1 MIKTKRRRILAAVMK
16 AASYEDKFH
25 ERHTMNTRT
34 AQLAALLTLGAMLP
48 AAIADDTALTIYST
62 ATPGAIPAE
71 WYRPVPG
78 QSYGYGYNR
87 YNQIPGYAVIR
98 QDRVLDIDQG
108 LSVLS
113 FTDVAA
119 LLDPTTVQ
127 FSSLTDPDGTSVLEQ
142 DYRFDLL
149 SMDRMLE
156 RYIDQ
161 KIIYGGQEMTLMSTA
176 GGGMLLQGDDGR
188 VQFQQ
193 GYGGVVFP
201 TLDESLV
208 TKPTLLWQVNAA
220 TGGEHETR
228 VSYQTTGITWWADY
242 NLIFTPGEDANSGT
256 VDVGAWVSILNQS
269 GGTYE
274 NAKLKLVAG
283 DVHRAQPQNQNI
295 RRSVAME
302 SMDFASG
309 AAGFEEKSFFE
320 YHLYTL
326 GRPTTIPDRSTKQ
339 IELFEAVNGVPAE
352 KILLYDGTAQ
362 ARWNGNSAMMD
373 QNWGVQSNSKVE
385 VYLKFENSED
395 NGLGIPMPSGRMR
408 VNQQDEADG
417 AYEFIGEHVIDHT
430 PREEEIMIKLGNS
443 FDVVGERRQV
453 SFERGK
459 SWIVETI
466 EVKLRNRK
474 DEPVNVVVQERLYRW
489 TNADV
494 QKHSHNYDMLD
505 SRTMHIPVSLDVDE
519 EEKVTYTVRYSW

>member
-1 MIKTKRRRILAAVMK
+1 MNMK
-16 AASYEDKFH
+16 ITQLIHAASLI
-25 ERHTMNTRT
+25 
-34 AQLAALLTLGAMLP
+34 AVSTLIQHAG
-48 AAIADDTALTIYST
+48 ADDTALTIYST

-78 QSYGYGYNR
+78 QSQGYGYNR

-98 QDRVLDIDQG
+98 QDRTLEIDQG
-108 LSVLS
+108 LSELR

-119 LLDPTTVQ
+119 LLDPTTVR
-127 FSSLTDPDGTSVLEQ
+127 FSSLTDPQGTSVLEQ

-161 KIIYGGQEMTLMSTA
+161 TIIHNGKEVTLMSTA

-188 VQFQQ
+188 VQYQQ
-193 GYGGVVFP
+193 GFGGVVFP
-201 TLDESLV
+201 SLDESLV
-208 TKPTLLWQVNAA
+208 TKPTLMWQVNAGQ
-220 TGGEHETR
+220 GGQHDTR

-242 NLIFTPGEDANSGT
+242 NLVYTEGDDANSGT
-256 VDVGAWVSILNQS
+256 IDIGAWVSILNQS

-274 NAKLKLVAG
+274 NAKLKLIAG
-283 DVHRAQPQNQNI
+283 DVHRAQPKQNQYQP
-295 RRSVAME
+295 RVARME
-302 SMDFASG
+302 SMM
-309 AAGFEEKSFFE
+309 AADAQGFEEKSFFE

-326 GRPTTIPDRSTKQ
+326 GRATTIPDRSTKQ
-339 IELFEAVNGVPAE
+339 IELFEAVNGVPAQ
-352 KILLYDGTAQ
+352 KILMYDGTAQ
-362 ARWNGNSAMMD
+362 ARWTGNSAMMD

-385 VYLKFENSED
+385 VFIKFDNAED
-395 NGLGIPMPSGRMR
+395 DGLGIPMPSGRMR
-408 VNQQDEADG
+408 VNQLDQADG

-430 PREEEIMIKLGNS
+430 AREEEIMIKLGNA

-459 SWIVETI
+459 DWIIETV

-474 DEPVNVVVQERLYRW
+474 TEPVDVVVQEHLYRW
-489 TNADV
+489 VNAKI
-494 QKHSHNYDMLD
+494 QKHSHDHKMLD
-505 SRTMHIPVSLDVDE
+505 SRTMHSTLTLDPDE
-519 EEKVTYTVRYSW
+519 EEVLTYTVRYSW

>member
-1 MIKTKRRRILAAVMK
+1 MNAIKAMTMTGILCAINGYAAG
-16 AASYEDKFH
+16 
-25 ERHTMNTRT
+25 N
-34 AQLAALLTLGAMLP
+34 
-48 AAIADDTALTIYST
+48 DTALTIYST

-78 QSYGYGYNR
+78 QSQGYGYNR

-98 QDRVLDIDQG
+98 QDRTLGIDQG
-108 LSVLS
+108 YSQLK

-119 LLDPTTVQ
+119 LLDPTTVR
-127 FSSLTDPDGTSVLEQ
+127 FTSLTDPAGTSVLEQ

-161 KIIYGGQEMTLMSTA
+161 RIIHNGKDVTLMSTA

-201 TLDESLV
+201 SLDESLV
-208 TKPTLLWQVNAA
+208 TKPTLMWAIDAA
-220 TGGEHETR
+220 TGGEHDTR

-242 NLIFTPGEDANSGT
+242 NLVYTEGDDANSGFI
-256 VDVGAWVSILNQS
+256 DIGAWVSILNQS

-283 DVHRAQPQNQNI
+283 DVHRAQPQQNNYNY
-295 RRSVAME
+295 RASRVESAM
-302 SMDFASG
+302 MADT
-309 AAGFEEKSFFE
+309 AGFEEKSFFE

-326 GRPTTIPDRSTKQ
+326 GRSTTIPDRSTKQ
-339 IELFEAVNGVPAE
+339 IELFEAVNGVPAQ
-352 KILLYDGTAQ
+352 KILMYDGTKQ
-362 ARWNGNSAMMD
+362 ARWSGNSAMMD

-385 VYLKFENSED
+385 VFLKFDNSED

-408 VNQQDEADG
+408 VNQLDEADG
-417 AYEFIGEHVIDHT
+417 AFEFIGEHVIDHT
-430 PREEEIMIKLGNS
+430 AREEEIMIKLGNA

-453 SFERGK
+453 KFERGK
-459 SWIVETI
+459 DWIIETI

-474 DEPVNVVVQERLYRW
+474 DEPVDVVVQEHLYRW
-489 TNADV
+489 TNAQI
-494 QKHSHNYDMLD
+494 QKISHDHTMLD
-505 SRTMHIPVSLDVDE
+505 SRTMHIPVSLEVDE
-519 EEKVTYTVRYSW
+519 EAVVTYTVRYSW

>member
-1 MIKTKRRRILAAVMK
+1 MNATKALTMTAVLCGISGLAA
-16 AASYEDKFH
+16 
-25 ERHTMNTRT
+25 
-34 AQLAALLTLGAMLP
+34 G
-48 AAIADDTALTIYST
+48 DDTALTIYST
-62 ATPGAIPAE
+62 AAPGAIPAE

-78 QSYGYGYNR
+78 QSQGYNPFM
-87 YNQIPGYAVIR
+87 NVPGYAVIR
-98 QDRVLDIDQG
+98 QDRTLDIEQG
-108 LSVLS
+108 YSELK

-119 LLDPTTVQ
+119 LLDPTTVR

-161 KIIYGGQEMTLMSTA
+161 MIIHNGKEVTLMSTA

-188 VQFQQ
+188 VLYQQ
-193 GYGGVVFP
+193 GFSGVVFP
-201 TLDESLV
+201 SLDESLV
-208 TKPTLLWQVNAA
+208 TKPTLMWQVNAA

-242 NLIFTPGEDANSGT
+242 NLVYTEGEDANSG
-256 VDVGAWVSILNQS
+256 VIDIGAWVSILNQS

-283 DVHRAQPQNQNI
+283 DVHRAQPNRGGRGGQSPFSGA
-295 RRSVAME
+295 RE
-302 SMDFASG
+302 LSMDAV
-309 AAGFEEKSFFE
+309 GFEEKSFFE

-352 KILLYDGTAQ
+352 KILMYDGTAQ
-362 ARWNGNSAMMD
+362 ARWYGNSAMMD

-385 VYLKFENSED
+385 VYLKFKNAED

-408 VNQQDEADG
+408 VNQLDEADG

-430 PREEEIMIKLGNS
+430 AREEEIMIKLGNA

-453 SFERGK
+453 KFERG
-459 SWIVETI
+459 SNWIVETI

-494 QKHSHNYDMLD
+494 QKISHSSEMLD
-505 SRTMHIPVSLDVDE
+505 ARTMHIPVTLDVDE
-519 EEKVTYTVRYSW
+519 EEVVTYTVRYSW